1 MDAGARGG
9 LLDGDTGYG
18 DFNSMR
24 RLIRK
29 LEQRGVAGVC
39 IEDKIFPKTNSFIRG
54 SAQPLATIEE
64 FSGKIKA
71 GKDAQSDSDFVIVAR
86 VEAFIA
92 GWGFEEAMKRAEAY
106 RLAGADAILMHS
118 ALRNP
123 TEILQFMKAWAGRL
137 PVVIVPTKYYQT
149 PTDVFREA
157 GVSTVIW
164 ANHLMRSA
172 ITAMKGTAAQIFKDQ
187 ALLNVEDKVAT
198 LQEVFHLQGESELE
212 EAEKRYLPK
221 HGRQTRAIV
230 LAASQGEA
238 LGELT
243 ADRPKAMVNVGGKA
257 LLWHILD
264 TYRAAGVKDLAVV
277 RGYKKAAVNLTNV
290 KYFDNDAYATT
301 QEVASLACAVEAVE
315 GDVIVSY
322 GDVLLKKYIVQ
333 ELVETDDD
341 FVVMV
346 DSNYHESRNKGRAAD
361 YVTCSEPSSKR
372 AFYNTVT
379 LKSVRPESD
388 ADVHGEWMGVVKFS
402 QRGAKV
408 VADKLRGL
416 ASEPERLR
424 TMKLPDLLQMLV
436 QGGHAVR
443 VIYTSGHW
451 LDVDSVDDVLVGA
464 QF

>member
-1 MDAGARGG
+1 
-9 LLDGDTGYG
+9 
-18 DFNSMR
+18 
-24 RLIRK
+24 
-29 LEQRGVAGVC
+29 
-39 IEDKIFPKTNSFIRG
+39 
-54 SAQPLATIEE
+54 
-64 FSGKIKA
+64 
-71 GKDAQSDSDFVIVAR
+71 
-86 VEAFIA
+86 
-92 GWGFEEAMKRAEAY
+92 
-106 RLAGADAILMHS
+106 
-118 ALRNP
+118 
-123 TEILQFMKAWAGRL
+123 
-137 PVVIVPTKYYQT
+137 
-149 PTDVFREA
+149 
-157 GVSTVIW
+157 
-164 ANHLMRSA
+164 
-172 ITAMKGTAAQIFKDQ
+172 
-187 ALLNVEDKVAT
+187 
-198 LQEVFHLQGESELE
+198 VFHLQGESELE